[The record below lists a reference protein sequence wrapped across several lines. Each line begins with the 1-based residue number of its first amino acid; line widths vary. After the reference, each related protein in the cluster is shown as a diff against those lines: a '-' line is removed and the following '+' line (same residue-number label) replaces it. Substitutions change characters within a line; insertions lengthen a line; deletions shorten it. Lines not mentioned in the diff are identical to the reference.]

1 MEESSV
7 KEMLS
12 NGGLENYKQDVSN
25 FSQLTGNMDVNVANL
40 QGVDVI
46 SYKSLA
52 ATDVEENKN
61 IVLKPPTAQDVAIIM

>member
-1 MEESSV
+1 MEESSEN
-7 KEMLS
+7 EMSS
-12 NGGLENYKQDVSN
+12 NGGHKNHKQAVSN

-46 SYKSLA
+46 SYKDLA